1 MDKGKTNSM
10 IESVYSLV
18 VTFNIAHRVRFYC
31 VSITLRSGSLL
42 YLALC
47 VSPHAEPHKPSI
59 IQEKCCRQ
67 KWKIR
72 NLQFNVTTE
81 KVRA

>member
-1 MDKGKTNSM
+1 MAV
-10 IESVYSLV
+10 SVYLLV
-18 VTFNIAHRVRFYC
+18 VTLNIAYRVRLYC

-47 VSPHAEPHKPSI
+47 VSPHTEPHKPSI
-59 IQEKCCRQ
+59 IQEICCRQ
-67 KWKIR
+67 KWKIQ

-81 KVRA
+81 KGRARETI